1 MADFAL
7 EPRGPFSLQAA
18 GRFLSD
24 FPPADN
30 QGLGE
35 HGTIRLAFVLDDF
48 SGAAAVALR
57 QAREDGPV
65 EVEVAGTDRLDG
77 VRRQLERV
85 LGLEHDG
92 VAFVA
97 VLDRDPVLRELW
109 ERTGH
114 LRQVSF
120 PSPYE
125 AACWAVI
132 ALRLRQAQGVRVRQ
146 RIEEKLGERI
156 EVAGLPLQAFP
167 TPARLRGLGGVD
179 GLGEAKGTRLRALA
193 DAALDGRL
201 DPYALRDLPQEE
213 AIDRLG
219 ELPGLGPFYAALV
232 LLRATGAPDAFVPIE
247 RLRRAAARAYDL
259 PAAPNEEAFTELA
272 ERWRPFRS
280 WACVLLRAGER
291 SR

>member
-132 ALRLRQAQGVRVRQ
+132 ALRLRQAQCVRVRQ

-179 GLGEAKGTRLRALA
+179 GLTEAKGPRLRALA
-193 DAALDGRL
+193 DAALEGRL

-259 PAAPNEEAFTELA
+259 PAAPSEEAFTELA